1 TSRGQPK
8 DVCGAV
14 TARSVECRC
23 GSVDS
28 RCIGPFLGQPVSEP
42 ALIIPGQA
50 TPGRADV
57 GVDAR
62 TARAS
67 SGPAENVQHPITGA
81 ASFVEPAGV
90 AADTVVR
97 CVFPIDGYVD
107 SGTDLLVKF
116 CSFEPLVRQGGARP
130 GIERHAQIPD
140 TTVDVAG
147 LERRRAVPL
156 RSIDPYTQP
165 GPPLGGHTLRAANSG
180 ELAVQA
186 GAMVSAVVVC
196 CVVIVA

>member
-1 TSRGQPK
+1 MVSRSASPPPAQRPSWMMWTSSGRTPC
-8 DVCGAV
+8 DHELAAV
-14 TARSVECRC
+14 SQKTCAVPSRRSVECRC

-90 AADTVVR
+90 AADIVVR
-97 CVFPIDGYVD
+97 RVFPIDGYVD

-116 CSFEPLVRQGGARP
+116 CSFEPLVRQGSAR
-130 GIERHAQIPD
+130 
-140 TTVDVAG
+140 
-147 LERRRAVPL
+147 
-156 RSIDPYTQP
+156 Y
-165 GPPLGGHTLRAANSG
+165 
-180 ELAVQA
+180 
-186 GAMVSAVVVC
+186 
-196 CVVIVA
+196 